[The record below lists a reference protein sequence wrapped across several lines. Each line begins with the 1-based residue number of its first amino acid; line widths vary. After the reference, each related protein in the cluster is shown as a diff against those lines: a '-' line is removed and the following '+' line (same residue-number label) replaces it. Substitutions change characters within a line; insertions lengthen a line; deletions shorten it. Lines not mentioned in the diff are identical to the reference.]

1 MSRVKKVATKKLI
14 LKKIWNLLFDDKVLT
29 PIILE
34 WSNVHMTKTRL
45 KYKYASRSDTCDLDL
60 IESYLISSSDNP
72 ADSASRSLFP
82 TALISH
88 SLWFFGPQW
97 LSSYKKWPGPSFS
110 RVGHTLF
117 NLVRQSVKSYLILK
131 LLDPKFFLF
140 RNYILF

>member
-1 MSRVKKVATKKLI
+1 MYWVKTVTTKKLI
-14 LKKIWNLLFDDKVLT
+14 LKKMWNLLFDDKVFT
-29 PIILE
+29 PILE
-34 WSNVHMTKTRL
+34 WSNVHMTKIRL
-45 KYKYASRSDTCDLDL
+45 KYKYASRSDTRNLDL

-72 ADSASRSLFP
+72 ADSTSHSLFP

-97 LSSYKKWPGPSFS
+97 LSSYKQWPGPSYS

-140 RNYILF
+140 RNSILF